1 MDVEAER
8 ADDKDHAPNAGETAQ
23 VDFGFLPKSLISQ
36 CQVLIE
42 SFHDIHG
49 YPCLPDILWKAGL
62 GPFIETHWQ
71 FRQLLRKA
79 STSRSAKKS
88 NEGFVKIATTIL
100 SFEILASRF
109 AGWSSIYPREA
120 SRSRAILKA
129 NARGP
134 HTPLIEFYLYPPK
147 YLNSAAVAA
156 LAPPRNA
163 YDADIY
169 NVPTEETAR
178 NQTAIGYLEAM

>member
-8 ADDKDHAPNAGETAQ
+8 ANDKDHAPNAGETAQ
-23 VDFGFLPKSLISQ
+23 VDFGFLRKSLISQ

-100 SFEILASRF
+100 SLEILASRF

-169 NVPTEETAR
+169 SVPTEETAR